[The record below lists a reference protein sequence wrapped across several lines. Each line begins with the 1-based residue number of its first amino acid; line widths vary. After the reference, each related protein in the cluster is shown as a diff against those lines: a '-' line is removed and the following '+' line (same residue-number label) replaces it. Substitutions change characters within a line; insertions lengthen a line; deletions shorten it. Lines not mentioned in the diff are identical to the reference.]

1 MKKIQYNVMGRLV
14 MVRCGM
20 VACDGNG
27 SNNNDKHTTTVTTKI
42 ISC

>member
-1 MKKIQYNVMGRLV
+1 MGRLV

-20 VACDGNG
+20 VACDGNSG
-27 SNNNDKHTTTVTTKI
+27 NNNDIHTTTVTIRI